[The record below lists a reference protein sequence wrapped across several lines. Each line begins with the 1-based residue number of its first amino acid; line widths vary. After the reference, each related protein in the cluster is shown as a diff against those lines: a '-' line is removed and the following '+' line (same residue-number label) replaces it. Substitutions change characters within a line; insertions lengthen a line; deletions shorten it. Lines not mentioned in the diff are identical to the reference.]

1 MTTASPPSKKPW
13 HSQSHQFCENGKAM
27 RKLDN
32 DDDDDTQVYKRLW
45 VGLTDDEVYK
55 IAFALEGEHWRKIA
69 DAIADKLREKNS

>member
-1 MTTASPPSKKPW
+1 
-13 HSQSHQFCENGKAM
+13 M

-32 DDDDDTQVYKRLW
+32 DDDDDTQVYKRQW

-69 DAIADKLREKNS
+69 NAIEAKLREKNS

>member
-1 MTTASPPSKKPW
+1 
-13 HSQSHQFCENGKAM
+13 M

-32 DDDDDTQVYKRLW
+32 DDDDDTQVYKRQW